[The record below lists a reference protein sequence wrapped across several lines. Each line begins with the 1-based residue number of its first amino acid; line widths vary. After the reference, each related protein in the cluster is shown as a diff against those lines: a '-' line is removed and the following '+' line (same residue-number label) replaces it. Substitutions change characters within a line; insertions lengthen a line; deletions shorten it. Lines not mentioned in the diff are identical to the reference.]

1 MIFGEWMYTKQNL
14 EAIEKAIS
22 DMQSGRRV
30 VGVSYGDTRVQYAN
44 ITLDELINLR
54 NRIRSN
60 IQDAEKLNKRRVI
73 FRTEKGLA

>member
-1 MIFGEWMYTKQNL
+1 MYTKQNL

-44 ITLDELINLR
+44 LTLAELLNLR
-54 NRIRSN
+54 NRIKSGVK
-60 IQDAEKLNKRRVI
+60 DSEKSSKRQVI
-73 FRTEKGLA
+73 FETSKGIQ

>member
-1 MIFGEWMYTKQNL
+1 MYDKKNL

-54 NRIRSN
+54 NRIKDGIEDS
-60 IQDAEKLNKRRVI
+60 EKSKKRQVH
-73 FRTEKGLA
+73 FTTSKGLE

>member
-1 MIFGEWMYTKQNL
+1 MYDRKNL

-22 DMQSGRRV
+22 DMHAGRRI

-54 NRIRSN
+54 NRIRAG
-60 IQDAEKLNKRRVI
+60 IEDPEKFNKRRII
-73 FRTEKGLA
+73 FMTTKGLA